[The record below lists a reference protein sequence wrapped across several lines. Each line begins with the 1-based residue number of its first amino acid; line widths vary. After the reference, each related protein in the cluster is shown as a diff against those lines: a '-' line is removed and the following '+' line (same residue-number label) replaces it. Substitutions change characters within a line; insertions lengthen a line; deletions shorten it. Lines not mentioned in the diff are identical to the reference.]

1 MDNIPS
7 WRFHFVSF
15 GDYLTIFL
23 CSVFI
28 ESLVLILPEDYALK
42 ERSDLVFGE
51 IVGKFT
57 HLVQEVN
64 IFIQYQW

>member
-1 MDNIPS
+1 M
-7 WRFHFVSF
+7 
-15 GDYLTIFL
+15 
-23 CSVFI
+23 
-28 ESLVLILPEDYALK
+28 LILPEDYALK

-64 IFIQYQW
+64 IFIQYQ